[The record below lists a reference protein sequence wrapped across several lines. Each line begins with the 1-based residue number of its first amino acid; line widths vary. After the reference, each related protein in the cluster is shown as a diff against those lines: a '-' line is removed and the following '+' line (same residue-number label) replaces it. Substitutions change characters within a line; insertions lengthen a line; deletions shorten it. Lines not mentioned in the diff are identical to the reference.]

1 MNRNVNLNKLVKIA
15 ILSAIAFVVMFLE
28 TPPVFSS
35 FLKFDFSDI
44 VAVIGGFALGP
55 IAGVVIQLI
64 KNLLHL
70 PLSQTSGVGELAN
83 FIVGSAFVYP
93 AALVYAKQKNKKG
106 AIMGLITGVISMVVI
121 GVLANYFILLPFY
134 AAMMGFTM
142 EMVVDATNFMNPLVT
157 NKLTFL
163 IFAIAPFN
171 LIKGSIVSVVTL
183 LVYKRVSGFLNKQ
196 K

>member
-134 AAMMGFTM
+134 ATMMGFTM